1 MPVMTPEGR
10 RQFRQQLQDA
20 ADLLD
25 EMLELLRLKESL
37 TVEEFNRKY
46 EFQEEW
52 YHTCIKDDPEF
63 GEGCVCEAC
72 LDAKMAVV

>member
-1 MPVMTPEGR
+1 MSVMTPEER

-25 EMLELLRLKESL
+25 EMLEVLCLKEGL

-46 EFQEEW
+46 EFKEEW
-52 YHTCIKDDPEF
+52 YHTYIKDDPEQ
-63 GEGCVCEAC
+63 GETCICQS
-72 LDAKMAVV
+72 